1 MKLEKRWPIPLLAL
15 LALLVVSAAP
25 SAHGSSPLPS
35 ASQDVFVQINVLS
48 VGATAATSTFTAWV
62 DANTLVTSVSMLS
75 EVPSGTSGHSLTIP
89 VVFDHWDESSG
100 ILTSAKEQR
109 ILIQNQSS
117 YFPFESISLRL
128 WVGSNLTLAPP
139 IVTSSLATY
148 ETSFTTTELT
158 QSELTPAQAS
168 VPSITQLFG
177 SYTHVNLVD
186 VTIRHSLNFQLF
198 AVISTLMPLL
208 VTALALVVVY
218 LSIFKK
224 PARSSNTDYVSAL
237 VGLFLFLPIFTF
249 SVDQVV
255 PATQSDY
262 VLNWLG
268 LVGAMTAA
276 SFLVVLGSL
285 LAVLW
290 KRG

>member
-1 MKLEKRWPIPLLAL
+1 MRLGSRWAIALFVLLAL
-15 LALLVVSAAP
+15 SAAP
-25 SAHGSSPLPS
+25 PVGAASQLPS
-35 ASQDVFVQINVLS
+35 ASQDVYVQVSVLS
-48 VGATAATSTFTAWV
+48 LGQTAATATFSAWV
-62 DANTLVTSVSMLS
+62 DPNTPVTTVSLLS
-75 EVPSGTSGHSLTIP
+75 EVSSNTPSHSLAIP

-100 ILTSAKEQR
+100 ILTSAKVQR
-109 ILIQNQSS
+109 ILIENQTS
-117 YFPFESISLRL
+117 YFPFESIGLQL
-128 WVGSNLTLAPP
+128 WIGSNLTLAAP
-139 IVTSSLATY
+139 IVSSSLATY
-148 ETSFTTTELT
+148 QTSYTTTELT
-158 QSELTPAQAS
+158 QSQLTPAQAAA
-168 VPSITQLFG
+168 PSITQLFA
-177 SYTHVNLVD
+177 SYTHVTLMD
-186 VTIRHSLNFQLF
+186 VTVHHSLYFQLF

-208 VTALALVVVY
+208 VSALAVVVVY
-218 LSIFKK
+218 LSIFRK

-249 SVDQVV
+249 SVDQVI

-262 VLNWLG
+262 VQNWLG